1 MNNVIT
7 MGKAMD
13 LLLRRKLRG
22 DIGTKKYN
30 KLVEKAQ
37 QIQQWVILE
46 NYRTAQK
53 EEELV

>member
-37 QIQQWVILE
+37 QIQQWVELE
-46 NYRTAQK
+46 NYRNAQK